1 MNTKNFFRFSALFAL
16 ALPLV
21 ACELLVDFDRTKI
34 PAEDAGTA
42 VDSSVPVG
50 DASTDSAVATDSA
63 TAPDA
68 IVPGD
73 GGTTADSGTDAGAAS
88 TDAGARDGSADG
100 AP

>member
-34 PAEDAGTA
+34 PADDAGTA
-42 VDSSVPVG
+42 VDSSIPIG

-68 IVPGD
+68 IVPVD
-73 GGTTADSGTDAGAAS
+73 AATTADSGIDAS

>member
-1 MNTKNFFRFSALFAL
+1 MNTKNFFRFSALFAV

-34 PAEDAGTA
+34 PADDAGTV